1 MDDTKIIEL
10 NQEMGANAISLSEIE
25 KEIRKNTGK
34 NFTNLK
40 DLLKQLDTY
49 LGNSK
54 REKTHDKFDM
64 ER

>member
-1 MDDTKIIEL
+1 
-10 NQEMGANAISLSEIE
+10 MGVNAISLSEIE

-54 REKTHDKFDM
+54 K
-64 ER
+64 

>member
-1 MDDTKIIEL
+1 
-10 NQEMGANAISLSEIE
+10 MGANAISLSEIE

-40 DLLKQLDTY
+40 DLLNQLDTY

-54 REKTHDKFDM
+54 KEKTHDKFDM